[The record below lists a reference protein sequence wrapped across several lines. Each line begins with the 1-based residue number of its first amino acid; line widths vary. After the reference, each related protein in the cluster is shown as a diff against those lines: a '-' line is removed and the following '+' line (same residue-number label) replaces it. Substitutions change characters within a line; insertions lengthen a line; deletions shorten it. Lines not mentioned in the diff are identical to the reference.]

1 MVVGYAAF
9 NTQLSL
15 KAKGNIKSKKASDML
30 KENVVDE
37 GDGLY
42 KDIYEDGRYF
52 YKGTNPNNYIT
63 FNNETWRILSV
74 ETDGSLKIIRK
85 QSIGVRVWDESG
97 GENGSNEW
105 DRPADIKTYL
115 NGTYLPT
122 ITVDNDK
129 IVSHTWSI
137 GEVSSNNSDL
147 ADQINDENGTQSQFA
162 NVGMITASEYLRA
175 NTNIEY
181 CENINMNNANNAI
194 CRTTNWIY
202 NMGADIYTIS
212 PSNDNS
218 NQIFSIWCTDFRPSG
233 LMGDLS
239 SVNANISGDIYPT
252 LYLTKNITLKGEGT
266 EKNPYIIE
274 KQLRKILTVFKLL
287 DNKQNYNYD
296 Q

>member
-1 MVVGYAAF
+1 MRRRLTRKEKRNKTKKIIITTSISFLFIMVVGYAAF

-105 DRPADIKTYL
+105 DRPA
-115 NGTYLPT
+115 
-122 ITVDNDK
+122 
-129 IVSHTWSI
+129 
-137 GEVSSNNSDL
+137 
-147 ADQINDENGTQSQFA
+147 
-162 NVGMITASEYLRA
+162 
-175 NTNIEY
+175 
-181 CENINMNNANNAI
+181 
-194 CRTTNWIY
+194 
-202 NMGADIYTIS
+202 IS
-212 PSNDNS
+212 KH
-218 NQIFSIWCTDFRPSG
+218 I
-233 LMGDLS
+233 
-239 SVNANISGDIYPT
+239 
-252 LYLTKNITLKGEGT
+252 
-266 EKNPYIIE
+266 
-274 KQLRKILTVFKLL
+274 
-287 DNKQNYNYD
+287 
-296 Q
+296 